1 MTPTQKKAL
10 RPYRK
15 KLQQALAEA
24 AATATTPGQARTWFV
39 PYLAA
44 VLRVYRKLTTQ
55 TVDGCTLSRAVA
67 KHPRNAFFKLLRTSK
82 RDSRTRS
89 RWAAALVHAHKSGV
103 SPKELPK
110 WLRKGGGVAGRA
122 AELAAV
128 ARGQKQTANPPRDG
142 INDTSI
148 PQPSPEANDLVAEA
162 TNNSS
167 ERS

>member
-1 MTPTQKKAL
+1 MTPAQKKAL

-15 KLQQALAEA
+15 KLQQAFAKA
-24 AATATTPGQARTWFV
+24 AATATTPGKARTWFV

-44 VLRVYRKLTTQ
+44 VLKAYQKLATHS
-55 TVDGCTLSRAVA
+55 VDGKALSKAVA
-67 KHPRNAFFKLLRTSK
+67 KHPRNAVFKLLRTSK

-103 SPKELPK
+103 SPEELPK

-122 AELAAV
+122 AELAAI
-128 ARGQKQTANPPRDG
+128 ARSQKQTANPPRDG
-142 INDTSI
+142 INDASI

-162 TNNSS
+162 TNNSN